1 MNFYFM
7 EMWGIWKKIKRGF
20 SKAKSWLS
28 NALSKAKPTLQK
40 GVEFLQKSKP
50 VIQKIDFG
58 NVGWGIMNEVKTK
71 IDKVSDDII
80 NLNDKIQQ
88 GDYAGAINYAGRQF
102 IPKFKN

>member
-1 MNFYFM
+1 
-7 EMWGIWKKIKRGF
+7 MWGIWKKIKRGF

-28 NALSKAKPTLQK
+28 NALSKAKP
-40 GVEFLQKSKP
+40 

-58 NVGWGIMNEVKTK
+58 NVGWGKMNEVKTK